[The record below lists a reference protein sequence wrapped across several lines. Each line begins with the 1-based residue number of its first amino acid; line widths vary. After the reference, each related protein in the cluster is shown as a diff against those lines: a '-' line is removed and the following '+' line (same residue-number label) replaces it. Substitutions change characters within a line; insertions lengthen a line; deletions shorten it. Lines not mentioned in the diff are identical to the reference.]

1 MDFGRVLPELLGQ
14 VDFSLPP
21 DPPLTQHVLPGKPA
35 ANQGLFLGATRWTVG
50 EWVGTFYPRT
60 SKPAGFLT
68 AYARQLNT
76 VELNATHYKIYSREE
91 LQKWVQQVDDSADS
105 VNHPG
110 EFVFCPKLYQGI
122 SHRGALK
129 GKESL
134 VQEFTTAV
142 QVFNE
147 GRNTRL
153 GPVFIQFSDSFGPGR
168 QVELLEFLASL
179 PASVQWMIELR
190 HPSWFE
196 MTTRMQNFFEML
208 TQLKIGLV
216 ITDVAGRRDVNPM
229 LLTVPQVMIRFVGNQ
244 GHATD
249 YSRMEAWADRL
260 GQWFA
265 CGLEAA
271 YFFLHLGEEAL
282 VPKFSV
288 YAGQLLKERT
298 GVETAV
304 PVLEEETRQ
313 GSLF

>member
-1 MDFGRVLPELLGQ
+1 MDFGRVLPEQLER
-14 VDFSLPP
+14 VDFTLPP
-21 DPPLTQHVLPGKPA
+21 DPFLTQQVLPGKRATDPK
-35 ANQGLFLGATRWTVG
+35 LFLGATRWTVA
-50 EWVGTFYPRT
+50 EWAGNLYPRT
-60 SKPAGFLT
+60 TKPPGFLT

-91 LQKWVQQVDDSADS
+91 LRKWVQQVDDAGNS

-129 GKESL
+129 GKENL
-134 VQEFTTAV
+134 VQEFSSAV

-147 GRNTRL
+147 GKFTKL
-153 GPVFIQFSDSFGPGR
+153 GPIFIQFSDSFAPGR

-190 HPSWFE
+190 HPAWFE
-196 MTTRMQNFFEML
+196 ASSRMQDFFGML
-208 TQLKIGLV
+208 AQLKIGLV

-229 LLTVPQVMIRFVGNQ
+229 LLTVPNVMIRFVGNQ
-244 GHATD
+244 GHSTD
-249 YSRMEAWADRL
+249 YSRMEAWAKRL

-265 CGLEAA
+265 CGLETA

-288 YAGQLLKERT
+288 YAGQLLKQKT
-298 GVETAV
+298 GVGTAV
-304 PVLEEETRQ
+304 PVLEEEPKQ